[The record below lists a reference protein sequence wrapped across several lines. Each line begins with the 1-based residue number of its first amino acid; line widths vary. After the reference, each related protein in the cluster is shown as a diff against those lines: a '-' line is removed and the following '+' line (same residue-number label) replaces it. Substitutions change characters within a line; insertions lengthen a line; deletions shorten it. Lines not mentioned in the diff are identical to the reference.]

1 MKFSFFKQQ
10 STHTAQHVTQ
20 SSKAF
25 FAFFIVLFIVAIPL
39 VIFLAMGYRITGS
52 PFNHTLRIVSTGGIS
67 LIDVPEKA
75 DVFINYRKVNA
86 FSIFRKSFFVQ
97 NLLPGEYFIAIAQDD
112 KWSWAKHVT
121 VEERKV
127 TYGYPFLL
135 AKEPH
140 FTIVGEH
147 AQDSIVTYIRNS
159 ELVSNATSTQL
170 NPEFERAT
178 KLFSAQVR
186 YDDVG
191 DALISR
197 QVDTNTNGAVMAF
210 RRGNVMI
217 WREGGALFARW
228 MGRAE
233 ETPDYFCSRTRC
245 SDTVQVYGGSG
256 QFPVKQFAFLPGKEN
271 VLLVMLPD
279 GLYAL
284 EIDRRPDQN
293 LQPVYLSRTISF
305 RTAADTLY
313 VREGSTFF
321 RIQF

>member
-1 MKFSFFKQQ
+1 MKMSFFKSE
-10 STHTAQHVTQ
+10 STHVQ
-20 SSKAF
+20 SVRNRKAF
-25 FAFFIVLFIVAIPL
+25 FLFFILLFIVAIPI
-39 VIFLAMGYRITGS
+39 VIFLAMGYRVTGN
-52 PFNHTLRIVSTGGIS
+52 PFAGSLKVVSTGGIS
-67 LIDVPEKA
+67 LIDVPEDA
-75 DVFINYRKVNA
+75 DVFINYRKVSA
-86 FSIFRKSFFVQ
+86 FSVFRKSFFIQ
-97 NLLPGEYFIAIAQDD
+97 NLLPGEYFVVIAQNG

-121 VEERKV
+121 VEERRV

-140 FTIVGEH
+140 FSIVGEH
-147 AQDSIVTYIRNS
+147 SQDSLITFVRTNDS
-159 ELVSNATSTQL
+159 ATSTAGGDL

-178 KLFSAQVR
+178 DLFESQVQ
-186 YDDVG
+186 YDNVG
-191 DALISR
+191 TALMSR
-197 QVDTNTNGAVMAF
+197 QVDVNSLGTPMVF
-210 RRGNVMI
+210 RHGNVMV
-217 WREGGALFARW
+217 WREAGALFARW
-228 MGRAE
+228 MGRTE

-245 SDTVQVYGGSG
+245 SDTVQVYGGQG
-256 QFPVKQFAFLPGKEN
+256 QFPIKQFAFLPGKEN

-305 RTAADTLY
+305 RTTLDTLY

>member
-1 MKFSFFKQQ
+1 MKLPFMPSRAIRTK
-10 STHTAQHVTQ
+10 STQDR
-20 SSKAF
+20 KAF
-25 FAFFIVLFIVAIPL
+25 FLVFIVLFIVAIPI
-39 VIFLAMGYRITGS
+39 VIFLAMGYRVTGNL
-52 PFNHTLRIVSTGGIS
+52 FNGSLKVVSTGGIS
-67 LIDVPEKA
+67 LINVPEDA

-86 FSIFRKSFFVQ
+86 FSVFRKSFFIQ
-97 NLLPGEYFIAIAQDD
+97 NLLPGEYFVAIAQNG

-121 VEERKV
+121 VEERRV

-140 FTIVGEH
+140 FSIVGEH
-147 AQDSIVTYIRNS
+147 SQDSLITFVRTNDS
-159 ELVSNATSTQL
+159 ATSTATAES

-178 KLFSAQVR
+178 GLFADQVQYDNVGSA
-186 YDDVG
+186 
-191 DALISR
+191 LMSR
-197 QVDTNTNGAVMAF
+197 QVDMNSLGTPMVF
-210 RRGNVMI
+210 RHGNVMV
-217 WREGGALFARW
+217 WREAGALFARW
-228 MGRAE
+228 MGRTE

-245 SDTVQVYGGSG
+245 SDTVQVYGGKG

-305 RTAADTLY
+305 RTTLDTLY